1 MQNYNCTRTLHCNF
15 YFILFLFYF
24 FQLVLHIT
32 FIIIYTFS
40 IIIFNSL
47 LFTIFCFLFTIVHYF
62 VHKKKYLLSFNYCEK
77 KPPSKPIKLHYY
89 RYTVMLKTISN
100 DSHTYF
106 HVLPVCSI

>member
-15 YFILFLFYF
+15 YFSLFLFYF
-24 FQLVLHIT
+24 FQLVLHVT

-62 VHKKKYLLSFNYCEK
+62 VHKKNIYCHLIFVKK
-77 KPPSKPIKLHYY
+77 KPHQNPLN
-89 RYTVMLKTISN
+89 YTIIAIL
-100 DSHTYF
+100 
-106 HVLPVCSI
+106 LC

>member
-24 FQLVLHIT
+24 FQLVLHVT

-40 IIIFNSL
+40 IIIFSSL
-47 LFTIFCFLFTIVHYF
+47 LFTIFCFLFTIVYYF
-62 VHKKKYLLSFNYCEK
+62 VHKKNIYCHLIIVK
-77 KPPSKPIKLHYY
+77 KNPLKPIKLYYY

-106 HVLPVCSI
+106 HVSPVCSI